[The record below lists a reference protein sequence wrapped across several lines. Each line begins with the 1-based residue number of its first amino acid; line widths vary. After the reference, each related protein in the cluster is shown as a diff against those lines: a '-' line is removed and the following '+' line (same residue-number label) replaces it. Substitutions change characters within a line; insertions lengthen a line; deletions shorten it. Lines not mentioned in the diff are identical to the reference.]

1 MLEKRGCIEMRNAYF
16 KAIDSL
22 LEEFQAMGELVHNS
36 MEQTIDS
43 IKNHDAELAKDIMR
57 TDEKVNNYER
67 SLEKQSIELIALQ
80 QPVTKDLR
88 RIITVVKA
96 VADVERIGDHLV
108 GINEAIMRGRI
119 TQRNQE
125 MEDILI
131 EMGRE
136 VSDMMKD
143 IIIAYEEDDQE
154 AAYEIAERDNKVND
168 KHYQVHKKAA
178 RLTHSEE
185 ESTSILEYVL
195 ISTYFERIGDYIT
208 NIAEWII
215 YLETG
220 ELVEINSKN
229 KKNKLI

>member
-1 MLEKRGCIEMRNAYF
+1 MRNAYF

-22 LEEFQAMGELVHNS
+22 LEEFQEMGELVHES
-36 MEQTIDS
+36 MEQTIIS

-88 RIITVVKA
+88 RIVTVMKA

-108 GINEAIMRGRI
+108 GINEAVMRGRI
-119 TQRNQE
+119 TKRNQE
-125 MEDILI
+125 MEDMLLA
-131 EMGRE
+131 MGRD
-136 VSDMMKD
+136 VSDMMRD
-143 IIIAYEEDDQE
+143 ILIAYEEDDKE
-154 AAYEIAERDNKVND
+154 AAYEIAERDNAVNE
-168 KHYQVHKKAA
+168 KHYQVHQNAA
-178 RLTHSEE
+178 RLTTTEE
-185 ESTSILEYVL
+185 DPTSILEYVL
-195 ISTYFERIGDYIT
+195 ISTYYERIGDYIT

-220 ELVEINSKN
+220 ELIEIQSKN